1 MVTRLCKIVLVSA
14 VALFAWLVGINN
26 ITDYGSNFAFVQHV
40 MSMDTTFEGNKL
52 MWRAIVSPNFH
63 HAAYFLIIF
72 LELLTGTLCS
82 FGAYRLILARNE
94 DQQTFV
100 AAKTIA
106 NLGLT
111 TGIVLWFSGFLTVG
125 AEWFV
130 MWQSDTWNGQQA
142 AFRFVV
148 VLFGV
153 LIFLN
158 QKD

>member
-1 MVTRLCKIVLVSA
+1 
-14 VALFAWLVGINN
+14 
-26 ITDYGSNFAFVQHV
+26 
-40 MSMDTTFEGNKL
+40 